1 MVRKRNFQGMGVI
14 LRNFYDKY
22 YQITLFLVLISKF
35 DQKLNFQ
42 PWLAWTRPYKSLIG
56 HKREENVIFKKR
68 E

>member
-42 PWLAWTRPYKSLIG
+42 PWLAWTRPY
-56 HKREENVIFKKR
+56 
-68 E
+68 